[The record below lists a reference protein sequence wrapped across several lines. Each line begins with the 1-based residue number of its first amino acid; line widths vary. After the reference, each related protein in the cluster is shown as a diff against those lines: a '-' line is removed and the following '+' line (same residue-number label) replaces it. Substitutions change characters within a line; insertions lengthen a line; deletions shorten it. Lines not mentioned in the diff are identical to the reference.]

1 MNDIQLQ
8 DYRKGSSVRAQSTG
22 AGDQGF
28 ANQPEYGKRYDP
40 DSDQRDMY
48 RLGRKQELKR
58 RFRYFSIAGYVVVLG
73 NTWEFA
79 IVTSTFGL
87 ANGGTAGSIWM
98 SIIVCIGMMLG
109 VLSLAEIASMAPTSG
124 GQYHWVSEIAPKRVQ
139 KQMSYVVGW
148 MALIGWQV
156 AVPANAYIFA
166 QQIVA
171 LISVCQPNYV
181 SEGWQTALITI
192 ASAVAAITLSVFVM
206 QKLTLAEGLAVVV
219 HCFGFVAFLA
229 ILWVM
234 GPKTS
239 AKEVWTHFRDDNGW
253 GSTGAATLV
262 GIIGPVASF
271 IGGDSAVHLAEELQ
285 DASYVLP
292 RAMVTGCAINYILGL
307 VGLVSFLFNLG
318 AIDDSLY
325 IYGGQ
330 PWVAV
335 VYRNTGSKAA
345 TIVMILVIAVCFF
358 CLQMNCVMTSSRQ
371 LWAFARDKGVPFHG
385 FLSQVTL
392 DGLPRNAVIFTLV
405 FSSLLS
411 LIIMGSS
418 VAFNVFLSFGNA
430 GIMTSYAVIIG
441 CIIYRRFDG
450 NVFPP
455 TKFSLGKAGLVVNSL
470 AFSYLIVALAFTFFP
485 SVPNPRPAEM
495 NWASLMYA
503 FVLMFALVWYLV
515 RAKIDYDGPV
525 EYVRKDM

>member
-1 MNDIQLQ
+1 
-8 DYRKGSSVRAQSTG
+8 
-22 AGDQGF
+22 
-28 ANQPEYGKRYDP
+28 
-40 DSDQRDMY
+40 
-48 RLGRKQELKR
+48 
-58 RFRYFSIAGYVVVLG
+58 
-73 NTWEFA
+73 
-79 IVTSTFGL
+79 
-87 ANGGTAGSIWM
+87 
-98 SIIVCIGMMLG
+98 
-109 VLSLAEIASMAPTSG
+109 MAPTSG

-139 KQMSYVVGW
+139 KQMSYV
-148 MALIGWQV
+148 
-156 AVPANAYIFA
+156 
-166 QQIVA
+166 QIVA
-171 LISVCQPNYV
+171 LISVCQPSYA
-181 SEGWQTALITI
+181 SEGWQVALITI
-192 ASAVAAITLSVFVM
+192 ASAVAAITLSVYVM
-206 QKLTLAEGLAVVV
+206 QRLTLAEGLAVVT

-239 AKEVWTHFRDDNGW
+239 AKEVWTHFEDDNGW

-307 VGLVSFLFNLG
+307 VGLISFLSNLG
-318 AIDDSLY
+318 PIDDSLY
-325 IYGGQ
+325 VYGGQ

-335 VYRNTGSKAA
+335 IYRITGSKAA
-345 TIVMILVIAVCFF
+345 TIIMILVIAVCFF

-392 DGLPRNAVIFTLV
+392 AGLPRNAVVFTLV

-411 LIIMGSS
+411 LVIVGSS

-430 GIMTSYAVIIG
+430 GIMTSYVVIIG

-450 NVFPP
+450 NMFPP
-455 TKFSLGKAGLVVNSL
+455 TKFSLGKAGLFVNTL
-470 AFSYLIVALAFTFFP
+470 AFSYLLVALTFTFFP

-495 NWASLMYA
+495 NWASLMYG
-503 FVLMFALVWYLV
+503 FVLLFALVWYRV
-515 RAKIDYDGPV
+515 RAKTEYDGPV
-525 EYVRKDM
+525 EYVRKDV

>member
-1 MNDIQLQ
+1 MNDIQLH
-8 DYRKGSSVRAQSTG
+8 DYRKGSSVHAH
-22 AGDQGF
+22 AIGDGDNGF
-28 ANQPEYGKRYDP
+28 ANQPKYGKRYDP
-40 DSDQRDMY
+40 NDD
-48 RLGRKQELKR
+48 KH
-58 RFRYFSIAGYVVVLG
+58 
-73 NTWEFA
+73 
-79 IVTSTFGL
+79 
-87 ANGGTAGSIWM
+87 
-98 SIIVCIGMMLG
+98 GMMLG
-109 VLSLAEIASMAPTSG
+109 VLSLAEAASMAPTSG

-148 MALIGWQV
+148 MALVGWQV
-156 AVPANAYIFA
+156 AVPANAYVFA

-171 LISVCQPNYV
+171 LISVCQPSYV
-181 SEGWQTALITI
+181 SEGWQAAFITI

-206 QKLTLAEGLAVVV
+206 QRLTLAEGLAVVA

-239 AKEVWTHFRDDNGW
+239 AKEVWTHFKDDNGW
-253 GSTGAATLV
+253 GSTGAAALV

-271 IGGDSAVHLAEELQ
+271 VGGDSAVHLAEELQ

-292 RAMVTGCAINYILGL
+292 RAMVTGCALNYILGL
-307 VGLVSFLFNLG
+307 VGLISFLFNLG
-318 AIDDSLY
+318 PIDDSLY

-335 VYRNTGSKAA
+335 IYRITGSK
-345 TIVMILVIAVCFF
+345 FF

-385 FLSQVTL
+385 FLSRVTL
-392 DGLPRNAVIFTLV
+392 DGLPRNAVVFTLV

-430 GIMTSYAVIIG
+430 GIMTSYVVIIG

-455 TKFSLGKAGLVVNSL
+455 TKFSLGKAGLIVNTL
-470 AFSYLIVALAFTFFP
+470 AFSYLIVALTFTFFP

-495 NWASLMYA
+495 NWASLMYG
-503 FVLMFALVWYLV
+503 FVLLFALGWYLV
-515 RAKIDYDGPV
+515 RAKTDYDGPV
-525 EYVRKDM
+525 EYVRKDV